1 MLGGYSQLCL
11 RFVLV
16 KGSSLVSFFSTLLST
31 LEVGVD
37 EPACQMVLD
46 REAWPAGVRGAAG
59 SQTRLG
65 DGTTAAEKLG
75 KGGTYMTWQNRD
87 SGS

>member
-1 MLGGYSQLCL
+1 M
-11 RFVLV
+11 
-16 KGSSLVSFFSTLLST
+16 
-31 LEVGVD
+31 D